1 MKGLYVAV
9 GICMDFLFLKL
20 KSNYSDKESKF
31 ILEFVVKVS

>member
-9 GICMDFLFLKL
+9 DICMDFLFLKL

-31 ILEFVVKVS
+31 ILEFIVKTR

>member
-9 GICMDFLFLKL
+9 DICMDFLFFKL

-31 ILEFVVKVS
+31 ILEFVVKAG